1 VKKFRHKKVDE
12 EFTNLCQDSG
22 VYQMDD
28 NPEKDILENTEAASQ
43 ERAEQLSPQGI
54 ASIQG
59 EDTIGA
65 DEASSDTNPDVNSP
79 PADPNPP
86 PEHWPQTTDGT
97 EKGGASKIETG
108 VEKREKEIFTYKDNE
123 IGSLK
128 HKPSGGER
136 GG

>member
-1 VKKFRHKKVDE
+1 MDTQPEKE
-12 EFTNLCQDSG
+12 ISETTETTPTEFT
-22 VYQMDD
+22 
-28 NPEKDILENTEAASQ
+28 EK
-43 ERAEQLSPQGI
+43 LSPQGI

-59 EDTIGA
+59 EDTTTA
-65 DEASSDTNPDVNSP
+65 TDATPDMNPEVTP
-79 PADPNPP
+79 PPVDPNPP
-86 PEHWPQTTDGT
+86 AEHWPQTTDGT

-128 HKPSGGER
+128 HRPSGGER

>member
-1 VKKFRHKKVDE
+1 
-12 EFTNLCQDSG
+12 
-22 VYQMDD
+22 MDTQ
-28 NPEKDILENTEAASQ
+28 PEKEIAETSDATPKESTEK
-43 ERAEQLSPQGI
+43 LSPQGI

-65 DEASSDTNPDVNSP
+65 DEASSDANPDVNSP

-128 HKPSGGER
+128 HKPSGGES

>member
-1 VKKFRHKKVDE
+1 
-12 EFTNLCQDSG
+12 
-22 VYQMDD
+22 MDTQ
-28 NPEKDILENTEAASQ
+28 PENDVTESTDVTST
-43 ERAEQLSPQGI
+43 ESTEKLSPQGI

-59 EDTIGA
+59 EDTTVA
-65 DEASSDTNPDVNSP
+65 DKATSDVNPDVSSP
-79 PADPNPP
+79 PVDSDPPV
-86 PEHWPQTTDGT
+86 EHWPQTTDGT